1 MNEGKLSFRQHL
13 NELRRRLVY
22 SVLFLVIATAVAFAF
37 HQEILR
43 FLMEPAEGFAGIPN
57 QKPIYTELT
66 EFIGIAFK
74 VSLVTGFV
82 VSLPFTLF
90 QIVMFVT
97 PGLTKGERR
106 YLYVLLP
113 VSVLVF
119 IAGAAFG
126 YRVLFPPA
134 VRFLLGFSGDVAEPL
149 IQHRQLRQPYDD
161 AAVLDGADL
170 RDAGGDVLPV
180 QDRRRDAVDAVEEP
194 PVRHRRGVRPG
205 GDDHADHRPCQPGP
219 RRATRHRHVRGRHLA
234 REARSARPSSRR
246 ASARNGKPGRLGLEI
261 NKWGNAVSVSGGG
274 VSVTAMRLL

>member
-1 MNEGKLSFRQHL
+1 MSERQLSFRQHL

-22 SVLFLVIATAVAFAF
+22 SVLFLVVATAIAFAF

-90 QIVMFVT
+90 QIVMFVA

-119 IAGAAFG
+119 VAGAAFG

-149 IQHRQLRQPYDD
+149 IRIGSYANLMMTLLFWMGLIFETPVVMFFLSRIGVVTPSMLSKNRRF
-161 AAVLDGADL
+161 AIVVAFVLGAMITPTIDPVNQAL
-170 RDAGGDVLPV
+170 VALPV
-180 QDRRRDAVDAVEEP
+180 IVMYEAGIWLAKLGARGRRRAAQ
-194 PVRHRRGVRPG
+194 R
-205 GDDHADHRPCQPGP
+205 
-219 RRATRHRHVRGRHLA
+219 L
-234 REARSARPSSRR
+234 EAE
-246 ASARNGKPGRLGLEI
+246 GQD
-261 NKWGNAVSVSGGG
+261 V
-274 VSVTAMRLL
+274 